1 MNIALDNVHTVSF
14 SLAFYNV
21 LRPQGIRKQMKTL
34 RKRHRVHMALI
45 ILFRKENYF
54 NLLICSFNDFNSEG
68 VKSFNILAENIKLGV
83 S

>member
-34 RKRHRVHMALI
+34 RKRHSVHIVQELQKM
-45 ILFRKENYF
+45 
-54 NLLICSFNDFNSEG
+54 LLCHFKCSF
-68 VKSFNILAENIKLGV
+68 K
-83 S
+83 